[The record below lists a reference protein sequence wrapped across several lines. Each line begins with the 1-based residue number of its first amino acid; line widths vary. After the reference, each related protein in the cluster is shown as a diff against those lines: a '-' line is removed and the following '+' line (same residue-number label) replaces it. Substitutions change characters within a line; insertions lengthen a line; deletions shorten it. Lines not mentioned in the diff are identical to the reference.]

1 MPPVAAT
8 APGSSA
14 VLPPAAGLPPPAHA
28 AAAAGAGAIP
38 PKTATDPG
46 EPFET
51 WWTLYIKHRTSSVSK
66 FIANYIEEEKLTKEI
81 LEKLKVKLKTKYVA
95 MPMTKRKVPG
105 SDIIWDNLQDC
116 LLHEPSIIDNIP
128 KTSNSKLTNYE
139 QTSNNDYA
147 LVFDDYNEDV
157 EGQRKD
163 PIFDYMTKTN
173 KETREKWF
181 SKIRDE
187 WSTGNKRMKGVHM
200 FPHFNLRWEF
210 AIASIEEVDDAAA
223 SPAVKAA
230 SRATVVKT
238 ADPTAK
244 TAASPATAVKDPAT
258 AKTADST
265 AKTAPATVLRGPV
278 LDDLG
283 VEKQKHPNHKHNTTQ
298 GDEIYAFNQLFT
310 NLYVQISTNGSQTEE
325 NTAVLVYFYIIQSV
339 VDTIL
344 LSMLIFNMGSDYY
357 EALLYDTNSKDFTL
371 QGVIDG
377 DHNYS
382 ICENDKN
389 DVVDRAI
396 GATLLAGKTLENNHK
411 IIIIK
416 LYIIRYY
423 RIVILN
429 KICDN
434 IQKFAKAI
442 KGGIS
447 SIIANQQDI
456 DHYIESIV
464 SSIGSSSDTSED
476 VPLNR
481 ILGMSDKPEKKNK
494 ITKYSQIMYYKA
506 LINFAV
512 SISLEEQISI
522 EAILE
527 QIRTD
532 GELPEKIK
540 SFLTKEIS
548 QFEKLYASLSEE
560 MREPITHSIFTGL
573 HSSNLFKE
581 TRISTNK
588 CPPFTP
594 TMDKYGDIYVKM
606 ITNQHDISEVFKA
619 LDFTK
624 DSVSAD
630 PTSDALSGTN
640 PDRTDV
646 RSSGVGS
653 SAHSQ
658 SSAHSLLGA
667 DGRGRSAGSSARTDP
682 HTRSAISLGPSSL
695 GVGSRG
701 HGAGSRNRGGPRL
714 PYFGLALGKSFG
726 IQSPPSSL
734 PSSLPSSPPDSNRTN
749 RTNRTD
755 SARSVGSVDSS
766 RHLPVQTIVKQF
778 TTKALVGAGGTTKT
792 RKRNKYIKHT

>member
-1 MPPVAAT
+1 MPPAAAT

-28 AAAAGAGAIP
+28 AAAGASTLP
-38 PKTATDPG
+38 PKTDTDPG

-51 WWTLYIKHRTSSVSK
+51 WWTSYIKHRTISVSK

-81 LEKLKVKLKTKYVA
+81 LEKLKVKLKTKYVE

-116 LLHEPSIIDNIP
+116 LLHEPIDNIP

-147 LVFDDYNEDV
+147 LVFYDYNEDV

-163 PIFDYMTKTN
+163 PIFDYMTNMTKTN

-187 WSTGNKRMKGVHM
+187 WSTGNKRKNGVHM

-210 AIASIEEVDDAAA
+210 AIASIKEVD
-223 SPAVKAA
+223 
-230 SRATVVKT
+230 
-238 ADPTAK
+238 DPTAK
-244 TAASPATAVKDPAT
+244 TAASPKAAKTAVKDPAT
-258 AKTADST
+258 AVKTADPT

-278 LDDLG
+278 PDDLG

-298 GDEIYAFNQLFT
+298 GDEIYAFNKLFT

-344 LSMLIFNMGSDYY
+344 LSMLIFNAGSDYY
-357 EALLYDTNSKDFTL
+357 EAVLYDTGPTDFTL

-389 DVVDRAI
+389 NIVDKAI
-396 GATLLAGKTLENNHK
+396 GATISVKTPENNHK

-423 RIVILN
+423 RIVILD
-429 KICDN
+429 KICHN

-456 DHYIESIV
+456 GYCIESIV
-464 SSIGSSSDTSED
+464 YSIGSSSDTSED

-481 ILGMSDKPEKKNK
+481 ILGTSDMPEKKNK

-588 CPPFTP
+588 CPPFIP
-594 TMDKYGDIYVKM
+594 TMDKYGEIYEKM

-630 PTSDALSGTN
+630 PTSGAADPSQSRSALSGAAG
-640 PDRTDV
+640 R
-646 RSSGVGS
+646 GA
-653 SAHSQ
+653 AHSQ
-658 SSAHSLLGA
+658 SPDPSQSRSANPASPANIAAVLSASDPATGTPGA
-667 DGRGRSAGSSARTDP
+667 SSSTGTKQQTYRHPGRG
-682 HTRSAISLGPSSL
+682 L
-695 GVGSRG
+695 
-701 HGAGSRNRGGPRL
+701 
-714 PYFGLALGKSFG
+714 FGRYK
-726 IQSPPSSL
+726 
-734 PSSLPSSPPDSNRTN
+734 T
-749 RTNRTD
+749 
-755 SARSVGSVDSS
+755 
-766 RHLPVQTIVKQF
+766 
-778 TTKALVGAGGTTKT
+778 GGTTKT
-792 RKRNKYIKHT
+792 RKRNKYIKHTQNL